1 MDGFSQAIYDIAE
14 GALSILPDSPF
25 TFLSNYSTS
34 PVGQWLGYLNW
45 FIPVNS
51 FIAILEAWLLAIGVY
66 YLLSI
71 ILRWAKAIE

>member
-1 MDGFSQAIYDIAE
+1 MDGLTQGVYNVIE

-25 TFLSNYSTS
+25 QFLYSYSNS
-34 PVGQWLGYLNW
+34 VIGEWLGWLNW

-51 FIAILEAWLLAIGVY
+51 FVSILAAWCSAILVWYVIQ
-66 YLLSI
+66 I